1 MARRIFSLLF
11 LVLVVFALVHCARRG
26 TPSGGP
32 KDITPAELIKATP
45 ANKSINFKS
54 KTIRLEFDEYIK
66 LKDIQKQLIV
76 SPPLKYQPDITPQ
89 GSASKYIEITIK
101 DTLKPNTTYTFNFG
115 QSIEDNN
122 EGNPSSFLSYV
133 FSTGDYID
141 SLSISGVV
149 NDAFKQKV
157 DEYVSVVLYKVD
169 STYTDSTIYKE
180 PPYYITNTLDST
192 NIFSLKN
199 LKEGEYALF
208 ALKDE
213 GNNNTFDQGIDKIG
227 FLDHYITIPTDSIYV
242 LDLFKEVSDFSMSVP
257 SYASKN
263 KIIFGYNGDGSD
275 VEIIQKSYLPDSV
288 KTKVTKELEKDT
300 LNYWITPFEADSLIF
315 NVVSNRQKTLD
326 TFIVKTRKLPADSL
340 KFTAVSNKRISLEN
354 QFWVAANTPIKSI
367 DTSKIKIVDKDTLP
381 VFVPISL
388 DTIKNRLD
396 FDMVVPLENEY
407 SITVLPEAI
416 TDFFNA
422 VNDTIQYRVSFVDP
436 TENSLLTVNLAGE
449 VTYPVIVQLID
460 GSGKLVR
467 EQFATEPKPFVYK
480 NVKPGEYQVR
490 VVEDTN
496 GNQKW
501 DTGNYLQKT
510 FPERVSYSPVLNL
523 RANWEETLT
532 FQITR

>member
-1 MARRIFSLLF
+1 MARRILSFLF
-11 LVLVVFALVHCARRG
+11 LGLVVFAFMQCARRG

-32 KDITPAELIKATP
+32 KDITPAELINATP
-45 ANKSINFKS
+45 ANRSINFKS

-101 DTLKPNTTYTFNFG
+101 DTLKENTTYTFNFG

-141 SLSISGVV
+141 SLSMSGVV

-157 DEYVSVVLYKVD
+157 DEFVSVMLYKVD
-169 STYTDSTIYKE
+169 STYTDSIVYKE

-199 LKEGEYALF
+199 LKEGTYALF

-213 GNNNTFDQGIDKIG
+213 GNNNMFDQGIDKIA
-227 FLDHYITIPTDSIYV
+227 FLDHFITVPTDSIYV
-242 LDLFKEVSDFSMSVP
+242 LDLFKEVSDFSVAVP

-263 KIIFGYNGDGSD
+263 KIIFGYKGDGSD
-275 VEIIQKSYLPDSV
+275 LKIERQSYLPDSV
-288 KTKVTKELEKDT
+288 KTKITKEIDKDT
-300 LNYWITPFEADSLIF
+300 LNYWISPFEADSLIF
-315 NVVSNRQKTLD
+315 NVISDRQKTRD
-326 TFIVKTRKLPADSL
+326 TFIVKTRKLAVDSL
-340 KFTAVSNKRISLEN
+340 KFNAVANKKISLEN
-354 QFWVAANTPIKSI
+354 QFWVSANIPIKAI
-367 DTSKIKIVDKDTLP
+367 DTSKIKIVDKDTIP
-381 VFVPISL
+381 VSVPISL
-388 DTIKNRLD
+388 DTVKNRLN
-396 FDMVVPLENEY
+396 FDMIVPLEDQY
-407 SITVLPEAI
+407 SITLLPEAV

-436 TENSLLTVNLAGE
+436 TENSLLTVTLSGKVA
-449 VTYPVIVQLID
+449 YPVIVQLVD
-460 GSGKLVR
+460 DSGKLIR
-467 EQFATEPKPFVYK
+467 EQFATEPKPLVYK
-480 NVKPGEYQVR
+480 NVKPGKCQIR
-490 VVEDTN
+490 VIEDTN

-501 DTGNYLQKT
+501 DTGSYLNKR
-510 FPERVSYSPVLNL
+510 FAERVSYSPSIEL
-523 RANWEETLT
+523 RANWEETFN
-532 FQITR
+532 FQIVR